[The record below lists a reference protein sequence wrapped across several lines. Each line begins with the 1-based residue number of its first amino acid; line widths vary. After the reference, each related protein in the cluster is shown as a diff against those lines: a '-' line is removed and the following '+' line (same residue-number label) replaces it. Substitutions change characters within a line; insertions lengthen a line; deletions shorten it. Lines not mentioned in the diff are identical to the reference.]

1 MGRPKGNKGG
11 YVFYDKSRNRW
22 VVEYYI
28 ISSKTQEEKLTR
40 KSFINEKEAKDY
52 FCSIQCQKGNELF
65 IKNNGIPLNELMRA
79 NLKRKFD
86 MNLLGETQFS
96 RVTKTIEKLEQN
108 ELFHRKIED
117 LTSEEIQRYLNSL
130 KENYSNSYI
139 KKIYEQISQAFN
151 FAINRGYIIRNPL
164 MDVVK
169 PKSMKKDKVVRAMEI
184 EEQQKFTEYLES
196 KTIKEEPYKNVF
208 LIQMFMGLRV
218 GEALALRYGD
228 IDLRKNII
236 NVNKTLTKDKNEH
249 VIMGDTTKT
258 YAGIREVPIPEF
270 IRDSIIE
277 QMVIAENNP
286 DKQLFISN
294 NGKLIDGKN
303 VNRILKERLS
313 KLGIEGITTHSL
325 RHTYGTRCVEA
336 GMRAVALQRLM
347 GHTDVSVTLNTY
359 TSVFNKYKESELEK
373 VNQYYIENALYKI
386 KKPNEGL
393 IESNNVINESSK
405 ADEDKELR
413 RIAIKVKP
421 KFRFYY

>member
-28 ISSKTQEEKLTR
+28 LDSKTQQEKLTR

-52 FCSIQCQKGNELF
+52 FSSIQCQKGNELF

-196 KTIKEEPYKNVF
+196 KTIAEEPYKNVF

-228 IDLRKNII
+228 IDLRKNVI
-236 NVNKTLTKDKNEH
+236 NVNKTLTKDKNER

-270 IRDSIIE
+270 IRASIIE

-303 VNRILKERLS
+303 VNRILKERLT
-313 KLGIEGITTHSL
+313 KFGIEGITTHSL

-347 GHTDVSVTLNTY
+347 GHTDVSITLNTY

-373 VNQYYIENALYKI
+373 VNQYYIDNALYKI
-386 KKPNEGL
+386 KKQNEEL
-393 IESNNVINESSK
+393 IEGNNLIDESSK

-421 KFRFYY
+421 KLRFYY

>member
-1 MGRPKGNKGG
+1 M
-11 YVFYDKSRNRW
+11 
-22 VVEYYI
+22 
-28 ISSKTQEEKLTR
+28 
-40 KSFINEKEAKDY
+40 
-52 FCSIQCQKGNELF
+52 F

-86 MNLLGETQFS
+86 MNLLGETQFL

-218 GEALALRYGD
+218 GEALAIRYGD
-228 IDLRKNII
+228 IDLIKNVI
-236 NVNKTLTKDKNEH
+236 NVNKTLTKDKNER
-249 VIMGDTTKT
+249 VIMGDSTKT

-277 QMVIAENNP
+277 QMVIAKNNP

-303 VNRILKERLS
+303 VNRVLKERLS

-347 GHTDVSVTLNTY
+347 GHTDVSITLNTY

-386 KKPNEGL
+386 KKSNEKL
-393 IESNNVINESSK
+393 I
-405 ADEDKELR
+405 DEGYKEDTEKELR
-413 RIAIKVKP
+413 RIAIKSKT
-421 KFRFYY
+421 

>member
-1 MGRPKGNKGG
+1 
-11 YVFYDKSRNRW
+11 
-22 VVEYYI
+22 
-28 ISSKTQEEKLTR
+28 
-40 KSFINEKEAKDY
+40 
-52 FCSIQCQKGNELF
+52 
-65 IKNNGIPLNELMRA
+65 
-79 NLKRKFD
+79 
-86 MNLLGETQFS
+86 
-96 RVTKTIEKLEQN
+96 
-108 ELFHRKIED
+108 
-117 LTSEEIQRYLNSL
+117 
-130 KENYSNSYI
+130 
-139 KKIYEQISQAFN
+139 
-151 FAINRGYIIRNPL
+151 
-164 MDVVK
+164 
-169 PKSMKKDKVVRAMEI
+169 
-184 EEQQKFTEYLES
+184 
-196 KTIKEEPYKNVF
+196 
-208 LIQMFMGLRV
+208 
-218 GEALALRYGD
+218 
-228 IDLRKNII
+228 
-236 NVNKTLTKDKNEH
+236 
-249 VIMGDTTKT
+249 MGDTTKT

-277 QMVIAENNP
+277 QMVIAKNNP

-393 IESNNVINESSK
+393 IESNNVIDESSK

>member
-28 ISSKTQEEKLTR
+28 LDSKTQQEKLTR

-52 FCSIQCQKGNELF
+52 FSSIQCQKGNELF

-196 KTIKEEPYKNVF
+196 KTIAEEPYKNVF

-228 IDLRKNII
+228 IDLRKNVI
-236 NVNKTLTKDKNEH
+236 NVNKTLTKDKNER

-270 IRDSIIE
+270 IRASIIE

-303 VNRILKERLS
+303 VNRILKERLT

-347 GHTDVSVTLNTY
+347 GHTDVSITLNTY

-373 VNQYYIENALYKI
+373 VNQYYIDNALYKI
-386 KKPNEGL
+386 KKQNEEL
-393 IESNNVINESSK
+393 IEGNNLIDESSK

>member
-22 VVEYYI
+22 VVEYYV

-40 KSFINEKEAKDY
+40 KSFIDEKEAKDY
-52 FCSIQCQKGNELF
+52 FSSIQCQKGNELF

-228 IDLRKNII
+228 IDLIKNVI
-236 NVNKTLTKDKNEH
+236 NVNKTLTKDKNER
-249 VIMGDTTKT
+249 VIMGDSTKT

-277 QMVIAENNP
+277 QMVIAKNNP

-303 VNRILKERLS
+303 VNRVLKERLS

-347 GHTDVSVTLNTY
+347 GHTDVSITLNTY

-393 IESNNVINESSK
+393 IESNNVIDESSK
-405 ADEDKELR
+405 EDEDKELR

>member
-28 ISSKTQEEKLTR
+28 LDSKTQQEKLTR

-52 FCSIQCQKGNELF
+52 FSSIQCQKGNELF

-196 KTIKEEPYKNVF
+196 KTIKEEPYKNIF

-228 IDLRKNII
+228 IDLRKNVI
-236 NVNKTLTKDKNEH
+236 NVNKTLTKDKNER

-270 IRDSIIE
+270 IRASIIE

-286 DKQLFISN
+286 DKQLFVSN

-359 TSVFNKYKESELEK
+359 TSVFNKYKASELEK
-373 VNQYYIENALYKI
+373 VNQYYIDNALYKI
-386 KKPNEGL
+386 EKPNEEL
-393 IESNNVINESSK
+393 IESSNVIDESSK
-405 ADEDKELR
+405 ADKDKELR

-421 KFRFYY
+421 KLRFYY